1 MVYEVKLSGVEQDN
15 GRIEL
20 HRLALL
26 AQSIKDI
33 ASGALRLRLIGVSTE
48 RGRKSD
54 RILNAAS
61 IHLADLKKG
70 STILELEC
78 DTFRETLEG
87 QQGDAFNAEIL
98 HELPDQTPMTLVME
112 SFREALN
119 YKEDNSHLD
128 KGLLKKLKTFEKIFI
143 SGDESV
149 IFTNRGSLP
158 DLTLKQ
164 TDFKKIKELEESIP
178 ESQEIIINGIVDE
191 LKYSKS
197 RITIATEEGAVTGI
211 LSDTIDPEEISKFW
225 GKRLTISGRSHFQ
238 PNGRM
243 SFIYIDKFFEPS
255 EADRYFSKI
264 SRKETVEQQIQRQQ
278 KLLKYNNNLNEIVGK
293 WPGDEDIDEILNA
306 LD

>member
-78 DTFRETLEG
+78 ETFRETLAG

-98 HELPDQTPMTLVME
+98 NELPDQTPMALVIE

-143 SGDESV
+143 SDNESV
-149 IFTNRGSLP
+149 IFSNRGSIP

-164 TDFKKIKELEESIP
+164 SDFKKIKELEESIP
-178 ESQEIIINGIVDE
+178 ESQEIIINGIIDE

-197 RITIATEEGAVTGI
+197 RITIDTEDGAVTGI
-211 LSDTIDPEEISKFW
+211 LSDTIDPDEISRFW

-238 PNGRM
+238 PNGKM

-255 EADRYFSKI
+255 ESDRYFSKI
-264 SRKETVEQQIQRQQ
+264 SKKETVEQQIQRQQ
-278 KLLKYNNNLNEIVGK
+278 KQLKYNNNLNEIVGK
-293 WPGDEDIDEILNA
+293 WPGDENIDEILNE